1 MSHNLSREFFA
12 MYHAAVFEALGDDAQ
27 KYNVKIG
34 ITLANH
40 LLKNLAKHPENEEE
54 FKNIIESYF
63 KSSFQFSDIAD
74 MKFGGDGSASLYVK
88 GCDICPG
95 NEILRGMGKKGMC
108 PIAHLVKSLMA
119 RTLKK
124 HVELLGSDKPGPV
137 GECYLKY
144 KVG

>member
-1 MSHNLSREFFA
+1 MSDRLSKEFFTI
-12 MYHAAVFEALGDDAQ
+12 YHAAVFEALGDDAQ

-108 PIAHLVKSLMA
+108 PIAHLVKSIMA

-124 HVELLGSDKPGPV
+124 HVELLGSDKPGPI

>member
-1 MSHNLSREFFA
+1 MPHNLSKDFFA
-12 MYHAAVFEALGDDAQ
+12 MYHASVFEALGDDAQ

-34 ITLANH
+34 IALANH
-40 LLKNLAKHPENEEE
+40 LLKNIEKHPENEDE
-54 FKNIIESYF
+54 FKKVLENYF
-63 KSSFQFSDIAD
+63 GSTLQFSDIAD
-74 MKFGGDGSASLYVK
+74 MKFGEDGSASLYVK

-108 PIAHLVKSLMA
+108 PIAHLVKSMMA

-124 HVELLGSDKPGPV
+124 NIELLGSEKPGHV

>member
-1 MSHNLSREFFA
+1 MSRNLSKDFFA
-12 MYHAAVFEALGDDAQ
+12 MYHASVFEALGDEAQ

-40 LLKNLAKHPENEEE
+40 LLKNIAKHPENEED
-54 FKNIIESYF
+54 FKNVIESYF
-63 KSSFQFSDIAD
+63 KSALQFSDIAD
-74 MKFGGDGSASLYVK
+74 MKFNKDGSASLYVK

-124 HVELLGSDKPGPV
+124 NVELTGSEKPGPV

>member
-1 MSHNLSREFFA
+1 MNRNLSKEFFA
-12 MYHAAVFEALGDDAQ
+12 MYHAAVFEALGDEAQ

-34 ITLANH
+34 ITLSNH
-40 LLKNLAKHPENEEE
+40 FLKNIEKHPENEED
-54 FKNIIESYF
+54 FKNVIESYF
-63 KSSFQFSDIAD
+63 KSAFHFSDIAE
-74 MKFGGDGSASLYVK
+74 MKFDKDGSASLYVK
-88 GCDICPG
+88 GCDICLG

-124 HVELLGSDKPGPV
+124 NVELTGSEKPGPV

>member
-1 MSHNLSREFFA
+1 MLHILSKEFFA
-12 MYHAAVFEALGDDAQ
+12 MYHAAVFEALGDEAQ

-40 LLKNLAKHPENEEE
+40 ILKNLAKHPENEDE
-54 FKNIIESYF
+54 FKKVLESYF
-63 KSSFQFSDIAD
+63 SAQLHFSDIAD
-74 MKFGGDGSASLYVK
+74 MKFNKDGSASLYVK

-95 NEILRGMGKKGMC
+95 NEILRSMGKKGMC
-108 PIAHLVKSLMA
+108 PIAHLVKSMMA

-124 HVELLGSDKPGPV
+124 NIELIGSDKPGPV

-144 KVG
+144 HIG